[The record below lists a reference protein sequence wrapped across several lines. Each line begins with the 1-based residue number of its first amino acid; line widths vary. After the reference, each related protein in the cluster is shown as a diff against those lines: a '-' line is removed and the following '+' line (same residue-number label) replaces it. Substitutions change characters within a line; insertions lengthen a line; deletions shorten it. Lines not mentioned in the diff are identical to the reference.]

1 MELGPLDEPV
11 EGDLVEVNGQ
21 VVYHVEGLGG
31 EVVLPVVG
39 PGARMPRG
47 KLGEVLL
54 RVLKEEGLEAE
65 LFLKM
70 PRGLR
75 VYGSY
80 RRARLGV
87 RDFSWRVAGSD
98 VELRFTLP
106 RGSYATVLLR
116 EVVKPVEPY
125 RHGF

>member
-1 MELGPLDEPV
+1 
-11 EGDLVEVNGQ
+11 
-21 VVYHVEGLGG
+21 
-31 EVVLPVVG
+31 
-39 PGARMPRG
+39 MPRG